1 MFLSDLIFSLFGVLL
16 TAILGSLLCVAM
28 ASAVYVTGHAFIAYS
43 TIVLGVFFVVGC
55 VAFCV
60 MEVQDYKLLKGAL

>member
-1 MFLSDLIFSLFGVLL
+1 MFLSDLICSLFGVLL

-28 ASAVYVTGHAFIAYS
+28 ASAVYVTGHVFIAYA
-43 TIVLGVFFVVGC
+43 TLALGVLFIVGC

-60 MEVQDYKLLKGAL
+60 MEIQDYKLLKGAF